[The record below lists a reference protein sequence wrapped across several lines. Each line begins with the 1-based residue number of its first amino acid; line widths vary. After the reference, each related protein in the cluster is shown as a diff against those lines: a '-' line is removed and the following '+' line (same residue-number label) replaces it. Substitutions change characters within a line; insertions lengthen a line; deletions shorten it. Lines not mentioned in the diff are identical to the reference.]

1 MVVVLFVDLIII
13 IIISIDAGFFTFC
26 YYCVK
31 LTLLNEKLH
40 ILFLCVIFPIY
51 HKLMDELSFAHNVP
65 NVFWEHGTTSLNKY
79 SRLTIALSFLLSVWL
94 FDLFA
99 KVNKTQ

>member
-1 MVVVLFVDLIII
+1 MLDFW
-13 IIISIDAGFFTFC
+13 FFTFC
-26 YYCVK
+26 YFCVK

-79 SRLTIALSFLLSVWL
+79 SRLTIALSFLLSAVWL